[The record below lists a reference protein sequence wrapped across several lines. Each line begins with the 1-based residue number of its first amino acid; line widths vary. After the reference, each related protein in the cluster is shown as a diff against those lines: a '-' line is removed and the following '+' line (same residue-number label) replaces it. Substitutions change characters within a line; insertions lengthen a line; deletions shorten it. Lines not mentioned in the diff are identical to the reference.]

1 MTQTNKRLLSN
12 QRLLKII
19 GGGLLCLL
27 IVAVG
32 LAIAAGRADA
42 HGVQVISDP
51 SPNARLPAPPEL
63 ITITFNE
70 PIESSVSTIQLWD
83 LSPKEIPLGPMQFFD
98 DPMVMAAPVP
108 QDLPPGTYVV
118 VWRNLSTIDG
128 HTWSGSFPITIGS
141 VEEAPDSAASDLG
154 DFLGQPPSDN
164 PSTLESAARWVVLL
178 GSAIMLGG
186 AAYVLFVVLPAAR
199 MLAPD
204 KNVALRG
211 LSLTVLLV
219 TGAIG
224 VFLVL
229 EGSLLQLVLQADR
242 LGGIGRVDELLLD
255 TRFGRY
261 LIARQG
267 LLAIALLALGLIWRA
282 RGGRWAVPALGL
294 LLVAS
299 LGVLFTQSLVSH
311 AAASDG
317 EFWTISID
325 VLHLLAASLWI
336 GGLIHIGLAMPRWL
350 DELAGV
356 PRTLFAAESFRR
368 FSALAAASVSVL
380 LISGVLSAF
389 VQFTSWDELWSTSYG
404 WSLVGK
410 MGAMLPLLAMAALNA
425 FILQPRVVAA
435 GLQLAGG
442 SVSDDDAS
450 SPDLEAAGQLQRLL
464 VKTVRAEA
472 VLAMVV
478 LVAVAVLIQLQAP
491 RSAAEAEELAAIAQA
506 AAEQP
511 IVPDYY
517 RDSIEA
523 DSLIVAL
530 QIEPG
535 KVGENSFAVGMGAEF
550 GSIGQVED
558 IHLEFEHVDLAE
570 SGLELLLSGS
580 AFYSGTGAN
589 LSRAGDWDVTV
600 HIVRLGLDDW
610 EETFRVPIADSNE
623 NLELAEG
630 KSESIWQWPFDGGR
644 STGAI
649 AVLAVAAA
657 GVAGWGGLRLLR
669 RS

>member
-1 MTQTNKRLLSN
+1 MMPTNKRLLW
-12 QRLLKII
+12 II
-19 GGGLLCLL
+19 GGGLMCLL
-27 IVAVG
+27 IVAAS
-32 LAIAAGRADA
+32 LAVVAGRADA

-63 ITITFNE
+63 ITVTFNE
-70 PIESSVSTIQLWD
+70 PIEPSVSTIQLWD
-83 LSPKEIPLGPMQFFD
+83 QSPKEIPLGPMQFFD
-98 DPMVMAAPVP
+98 DPTVMAAPVP

-128 HTWSGSFPITIGS
+128 HTWSGSFVITIGS
-141 VEEAPDSAASDLG
+141 VEEAPDPTAFDLG

-186 AAYVLFVVLPAAR
+186 AAYVLFVVQPAAR
-199 MLAPD
+199 VLAPAS
-204 KNVALRG
+204 NVALRG
-211 LSLTVLLV
+211 LSRTVLLV
-219 TGAIG
+219 TGAIA

-242 LGGIGRVDELLLD
+242 LGGIGRVDELLVD

-282 RGGRWAVPALGL
+282 RGGRWAIPALGL

-317 EFWTISID
+317 EFWTTSID

-350 DELAGV
+350 DELEGV

-368 FSALAAASVSVL
+368 FSALAAVSVSML

-410 MGAMLPLLAMAALNA
+410 MGAMLPLLAMAAVNA

-435 GLQLAGG
+435 GLHLAGG
-442 SVSDDDAS
+442 SVSDDDMP
-450 SPDLEAAGQLQRLL
+450 SPDLEAAGRLQRLL
-464 VKTVRAEA
+464 VKTVRVEA
-472 VLAMVV
+472 VLGMVV

-517 RDSIEA
+517 RDSREV
-523 DSLIVAL
+523 DSLIAFL
-530 QIEPG
+530 EIRPG
-535 KVGENSFAVGMGAEF
+535 KVGENSFALSLGVEF
-550 GSIGQVED
+550 GSIGEILD
-558 IHLEFEHVDLAE
+558 AHLEFEHVDLPE
-570 SGLELLLSGS
+570 SELDLVLSGS
-580 AFYSGTGAN
+580 AFYSAEGAN
-589 LSRAGDWDVTV
+589 LSRPGDWNVTV
-600 HIVRLGLDDW
+600 HIVRRGVENDW
-610 EETFRVPIADSNE
+610 EETFRVPIADPSAGVE
-623 NLELAEG
+623 PAEG
-630 KSESIWQWPFDGGR
+630 KPESIWQWPFDGGR

-657 GVAGWGGLRLLR
+657 GIAGWGGLRLLR